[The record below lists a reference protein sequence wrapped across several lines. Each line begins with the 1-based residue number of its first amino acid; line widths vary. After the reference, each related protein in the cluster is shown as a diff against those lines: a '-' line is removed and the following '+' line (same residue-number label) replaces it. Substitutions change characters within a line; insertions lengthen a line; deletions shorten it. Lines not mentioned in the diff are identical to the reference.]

1 MAPKDVAN
9 RHCIVVSFDS
19 PNHGSRRVNA
29 EANGGWQ
36 ERQTSDMWSRLY
48 START
53 VSELMDVIE
62 HDLFG
67 PAGPGRGQ

>member
-9 RHCIVVSFDS
+9 RHWIVVSLDS
-19 PNHGSRRVNA
+19 PNHGSRRGNA

-53 VSELMDVIE
+53 VSELMNGIE
-62 HDLFG
+62 LDLFG
-67 PAGPGRGQ
+67 PAGEGRVQ